1 MAEMKEGWEALDT
14 QRRADPAKAER
25 DAQDRIDL
33 DLAYA
38 KTFSTKQGRAVLEEL
53 RRITVEAG
61 GLHPTL
67 VAAGVPFHE
76 QLIYR
81 EGQRDLVRDIER
93 RMHRATGG

>member
-1 MAEMKEGWEALDT
+1 MSGMKEGWGGLDAER
-14 QRRADPAKAER
+14 QVDPAKAER
-25 DAQDRIDL
+25 EAQDRVDL

-38 KTFSTKQGRAVLEEL
+38 KTFGTKQGRAVLAEL

-93 RMHRATGG
+93 RMRRAAGG

>member
-1 MAEMKEGWEALDT
+1 MAEMKEGWGSLDA
-14 QRRADPAKAER
+14 QRQVDPAKAER
-25 DAQDRIDL
+25 EAQDRVDL
-33 DLAYA
+33 DIAFA
-38 KTFSTKQGRAVLEEL
+38 KTFGTKQGRLVLEEM

-93 RMHRATGG
+93 RMRRASG